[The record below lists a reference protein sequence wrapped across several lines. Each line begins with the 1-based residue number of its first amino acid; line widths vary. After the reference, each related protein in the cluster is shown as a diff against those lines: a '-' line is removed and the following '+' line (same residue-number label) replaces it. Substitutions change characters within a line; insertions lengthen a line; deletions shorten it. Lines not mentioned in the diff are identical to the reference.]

1 MHKAV
6 FLDYASLNP
15 ADLDFAGLRALP
27 LELVLH
33 ENTAAADT
41 IARLQGASIAISNK
55 VLIDA
60 EVIAACPELRFIA
73 VTATGTNNVDK
84 TAAAARH
91 IGVANVTAYGTH
103 AVAQHTFAL
112 LLALCNH
119 LREYT
124 RDAVNGRWSQSPSF
138 CLSDYP
144 VRDLAGSVLG
154 IIGYGELGR
163 AVARLAEAFGMQVLV
178 AEGEAGPAAGRTPLA
193 EVLARADVI
202 SLHGLLTPR
211 SEKIINA
218 ATLAQMK
225 PGALLINTAR
235 GGLVDEAALAAALRS
250 GHLGG
255 AGLDVLSVEPPPV
268 HHPLLA
274 ADIPNLLITPHCAWV
289 SRAARQRLLDTTVE
303 NIRHFIAS

>member
-1 MHKAV
+1 
-6 FLDYASLNP
+6 YASLNP
-15 ADLDFAGLRALP
+15 ADLDFSGLRGLP
-27 LELVLH
+27 LDLVLH

-73 VTATGTNNVDK
+73 ITATGTNNVDK
-84 TAAAARH
+84 AAAATRH
-91 IGVANVTAYGTH
+91 IGVANVTAYGTQ

-154 IIGYGELGR
+154 IIGYGELGQ
-163 AVARLAEAFGMQVLV
+163 AVARLAQAFGMQVLV
-178 AEGEAGPAAGRTPLA
+178 AEGEAGPAQGRTPLP

-202 SLHGLLTPR
+202 SLHSLLTPR
-211 SEKIINA
+211 TEKIINA
-218 ATLAQMK
+218 STLAQMK
-225 PGALLINTAR
+225 RGALLINTAR

-268 HHPLLA
+268 THPLLA

-303 NIRHFIAS
+303 NIRHFIAR